1 MVNKSM
7 TPRQRVMMALGHH
20 EPDRIPIDL
29 GGFATNM
36 QVRAQ
41 DELKKYLGIKGDTKA
56 FVRQHA
62 EPDEAILE
70 RFKIDTRYVR
80 ATPLNKSELDANNS
94 YVDDWGIKL
103 RMAPSS
109 YYFDV
114 VEFPL
119 ANASSISDLRNY
131 DWPDPT
137 DQRRVAGLREKARH
151 LFQNTNFAIVAD
163 APRLGIFEMAWLLVG
178 FEKFLI
184 ELSYNTNFVRY
195 LLNKITELEIALYET
210 FLSQIKD
217 YIHVVSVSD
226 DLGTQDNLII
236 SPELYKSSIKPL
248 HKKFWQF
255 VKDKSNAY
263 LFLHCCGSIKKLIPD
278 FIDLGVDIL
287 NPVQVSAADMDTKEL
302 KQEFGQ
308 EITFWGG
315 GCDTQ
320 KILPFGTSEDVKREV
335 KKRIADL
342 LPGGGFVFAAVHN
355 IQPGVPP
362 ENIVTMLQTALEHGY
377 YKSH

>member
-1 MVNKSM
+1 MANKPM
-7 TPRQRVMMALGHH
+7 TPRQRVMTALRHH
-20 EPDRIPIDL
+20 EPDRVPIDL

-41 DELKKYLGIKGDTKA
+41 DELKKYLEIKGDTKA

-80 ATPLNKSELDANNS
+80 TIPLNKSELDTNNS
-94 YVDDWGIKL
+94 YVDDWGVKH

-109 YYFDV
+109 HYYDV

-119 ANASSISDLRNY
+119 ANASSVSDLRNY

-151 LFQNTNFAIVAD
+151 LFQNSNYAIVAD
-163 APRLGIFEMAWLLVG
+163 APKLGIFEMAWLLVG

-184 ELSYNTNFVRY
+184 ELSCNTNFVRY
-195 LLNKITELEIALYET
+195 LLNKITELEIALYDT
-210 FLSQIKD
+210 FLSRVKD
-217 YIHVVSVSD
+217 YIHVVAVSD
-226 DLGTQDNLII
+226 DLGTQDNLMI

-263 LFLHCCGSIKKLIPD
+263 LFLHCCGSIKKLISD
-278 FIDLGVDIL
+278 FIELGVDIL
-287 NPVQVSAADMDTKEL
+287 NPVQVSAVDMDSKEL
-302 KQEFGQ
+302 KQEFGH

-315 GCDTQ
+315 GF
-320 KILPFGTSEDVKREV
+320 I
-335 KKRIADL
+335 
-342 LPGGGFVFAAVHN
+342 FAPVHN
-355 IQPGVPP
+355 IQPNVPP
-362 ENIVTMLQTALEHGY
+362 ENIVTMFQTALEHGCY
-377 YKSH
+377 ESR